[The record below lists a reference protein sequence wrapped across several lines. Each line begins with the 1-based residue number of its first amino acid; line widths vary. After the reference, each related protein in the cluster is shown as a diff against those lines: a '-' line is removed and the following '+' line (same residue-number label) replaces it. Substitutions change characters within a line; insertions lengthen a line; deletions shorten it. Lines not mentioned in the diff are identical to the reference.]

1 MNRIKQL
8 REKKNL
14 SQKDFVID
22 LNHFLDTHLDKY
34 KKQRGVKKITFG
46 TASRWENSLNQPT
59 EAMWQALADYFN
71 VSVPYLQGAYSKE
84 EIAKIVQ
91 GRCLDNIKQEKSRL
105 FLIFMPVTSETIE
118 DYLIAIG
125 VMPYDIPKEKD
136 LLTNEQINN
145 LDFWTKN
152 LELIYNDVS
161 MQWLINKPNLDANTE
176 EVLSAVN
183 SAMNTVINASITS
196 YNRYDAFNY
205 TYEMDK
211 VVENHYMQKR
221 LEFLKKHEYWDDEEI
236 DEGHWEE
243 YPVYDFNHPHPLDS
257 KKYYIE
263 DGKHFYFDEKDKRH
277 YIK

>member
-1 MNRIKQL
+1 MELSKEVQIPN
-8 REKKNL
+8 NTL
-14 SQKDFVID
+14 SQ
-22 LNHFLDTHLDKY
+22 Y
-34 KKQRGVKKITFG
+34 
-46 TASRWENSLNQPT
+46 ENEKRKPKLET
-59 EAMWQALADYFN
+59 WQALANFFD

-105 FLIFMPVTSETIE
+105 FLVFMPVNSETIE

-152 LELIYNDVS
+152 LEPIYNDVS

-221 LEFLKKHEYWDDEEI
+221 LEFLKKHEYWDDVETVA
-236 DEGHWEE
+236 GHYEE
-243 YPVYDFNHPHPLDS
+243 YPVYDFKHPHPLDG

-263 DGKHFYFDEKDKRH
+263 NGKHFYFDENDKRH
-277 YIK
+277 YID